1 MGPARA
7 GLASCMVQLR
17 LRFSPI
23 RLGLNLL
30 ESVPIT
36 ITYAWLA
43 IQSNNSDLLTHI
55 LVGAPMIA
63 VWATMSL
70 QLGQLLDS
78 EIWNRT
84 LIFVLISRTAIPVV
98 MLGRM
103 LGEVIMHIPT
113 AILSVSIVLIL
124 APQIPS
130 IASPGFFAL
139 SVVVAVI
146 SLVSTTMIFAPFV
159 VMVRGRAGF
168 MSIFILA
175 GIVLG
180 GFLYPIDRLPM
191 AFGIVS
197 RVLPTS
203 WAMSSVWESVGGVS
217 RWSSIA
223 LKWATSLL
231 MSLTYLVSS
240 YLLFKV
246 IRKRITVSGTL
257 GES

>member
-1 MGPARA
+1 MDQVRA
-7 GLASCMVQLR
+7 GLASCVLQLK

-23 RLGLNLL
+23 RLGLNLI
-30 ESVPIT
+30 ESVPVT

-217 RWSSIA
+217 PWSSIA

>member
-1 MGPARA
+1 
-7 GLASCMVQLR
+7 MVQLR

-36 ITYAWLA
+36 ITYTWLA
-43 IQSNNSDLLTHI
+43 IQSDNSDLLTHI

-70 QLGQLLDS
+70 QAGQFLDS
-78 EIWNRT
+78 EIWNQT
-84 LIFVLISRTAIPVV
+84 LLFILISRASLPVV
-98 MLGRM
+98 MLGKM
-103 LGEVIMHIPT
+103 LGEVIMHMPT

-130 IASPGFFAL
+130 IASPGLFVVSIIVAL
-139 SVVVAVI
+139 I
-146 SLVSTTMIFAPFV
+146 SLVSFTFIMAPFV
-159 VMVRGRAGF
+159 VMARGRAGF
-168 MSIFILA
+168 MAIFILA

-180 GFLYPIDRLPM
+180 GFVYPIDRLPM
-191 AFGIVS
+191 AFGIVA

-203 WAMSSVWESVGGVS
+203 WAMSSVWESIGGIS
-217 RWSSIA
+217 PWSSIA

-231 MSLTYLVSS
+231 MSSTYLVSS
-240 YLLFKV
+240 HLLFKV
-246 IRKRITVSGTL
+246 IRKRITVGGTL
-257 GES
+257 WES

>member
-191 AFGIVS
+191 AFGIVA
-197 RVLPTS
+197 RMLPTS

-217 RWSSIA
+217 LWSSIA

-231 MSLTYLVSS
+231 MSSTYLVSS

>member
-1 MGPARA
+1 MDQVRA
-7 GLASCMVQLR
+7 GLASCVLQLK

-23 RLGLNLL
+23 RLGLNLI
-30 ESVPIT
+30 ESVPVT

-84 LIFVLISRTAIPVV
+84 FIFVLISRTAIPVV

-217 RWSSIA
+217 PWSSIA

>member
-1 MGPARA
+1 MDQVRA
-7 GLASCMVQLR
+7 GLASCVLQLK

-23 RLGLNLL
+23 RLGLNLI
-30 ESVPIT
+30 ESVPVR

-84 LIFVLISRTAIPVV
+84 FIFVLISRTAIPVV

-217 RWSSIA
+217 PWSSIA

>member
-1 MGPARA
+1 MDQVRA
-7 GLASCMVQLR
+7 GLASCVLQLK

-23 RLGLNLL
+23 RLGLNLI

-36 ITYAWLA
+36 ITYTWLA

-55 LVGAPMIA
+55 LVGAPMIE

-78 EIWNRT
+78 EIWNQT
-84 LIFVLISRTAIPVV
+84 LLFVLISRTSLPVV
-98 MLGRM
+98 MVGRM

-139 SVVVAVI
+139 SIIVAGI
-146 SLVSTTMIFAPFV
+146 SLVSTTLILSPFV

-168 MSIFILA
+168 MAIFILA
-175 GIVLG
+175 GIVLS
-180 GFLYPIDRLPM
+180 GFVYPIDRLPM
-191 AFGIVS
+191 AFQIVS

-217 RWSSIA
+217 PWSSIA

-231 MSLTYLVSS
+231 MSSTYLVSS

-257 GES
+257 GEA